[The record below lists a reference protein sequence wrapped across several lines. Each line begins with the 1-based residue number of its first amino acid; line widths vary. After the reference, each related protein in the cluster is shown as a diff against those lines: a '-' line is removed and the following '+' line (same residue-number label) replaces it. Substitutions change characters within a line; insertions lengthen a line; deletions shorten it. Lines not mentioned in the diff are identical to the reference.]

1 MEFLL
6 PPCPGLEQNVVRM
19 KKLIAIF
26 TMVAMQSTPAL
37 AWTGG
42 PWSGNTY
49 NNSVTGIFGGSMT
62 MKNGA
67 GIFRFSSTESA
78 QLGAFNS
85 SMIYYKG
92 ITFFGSCQATIDFEG
107 KTVDGMTNGSAF
119 NRNPGPSQNRTTP
132 IVDNNPN
139 FSPGTTGANAAY
151 TVPLRPSI
159 VAGEATPANFSL
171 TSVGGSGPVGI
182 ANTSWSGKLTSTSPN
197 VRFKA
202 KGEANFLGPQPITQ
216 RMYATYGP
224 DTIPP
229 TGDPVTTFVPG
240 PVQSVTVDRG
250 GNDPFTEPQNRVKIR
265 VFGARISYSV
275 TGSIGGTNGSIEG
288 TGGGGFAF

>member
-1 MEFLL
+1 
-6 PPCPGLEQNVVRM
+6 
-19 KKLIAIF
+19 
-26 TMVAMQSTPAL
+26 
-37 AWTGG
+37 
-42 PWSGNTY
+42 
-49 NNSVTGIFGGSMT
+49 
-62 MKNGA
+62 
-67 GIFRFSSTESA
+67 
-78 QLGAFNS
+78 
-85 SMIYYKG
+85 
-92 ITFFGSCQATIDFEG
+92 
-107 KTVDGMTNGSAF
+107 
-119 NRNPGPSQNRTTP
+119 
-132 IVDNNPN
+132 
-139 FSPGTTGANAAY
+139 
-151 TVPLRPSI
+151 

-229 TGDPVTTFVPG
+229 TGDPVTAYVPG
-240 PVQSVTVDRG
+240 PVESVTVDRG
-250 GNDPFTEPQNRVKIR
+250 GNDPFPEPQNRVKIR